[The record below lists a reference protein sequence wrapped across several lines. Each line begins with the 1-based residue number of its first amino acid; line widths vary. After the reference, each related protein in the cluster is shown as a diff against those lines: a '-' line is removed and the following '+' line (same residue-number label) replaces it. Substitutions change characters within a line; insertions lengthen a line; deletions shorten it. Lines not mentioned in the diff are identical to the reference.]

1 MLLSWNI
8 NVVWSL
14 SLVLIVS
21 DFILVVPDDANESR
35 TTPVDSGGLW
45 RLPGTPV
52 QLGHCTSEVNWDM
65 YTCGGTT
72 HKLRLQS
79 HPLIPQ
85 SFPVRREAPR
95 QLQSGLRPDSGL
107 LRCTLASSPLPLATV
122 SDLNTHRHRLDEG
135 SEARGNSGEHYMLC
149 TIFLLLILT
158 KPLSFFSSSSSV
170 ASIPGFFIGTPFCS
184 R

>member
-1 MLLSWNI
+1 MLLSSNI
-8 NVVWSL
+8 NIVWSL

-21 DFILVVPDDANESR
+21 DFVLIVPDDANESH
-35 TTPVDSGGLW
+35 TTLVDSG
-45 RLPGTPV
+45 RFQCLPGTPV
-52 QLGHCTSEVNWDM
+52 HLGHCTSEVNWDM

-72 HKLRLQS
+72 HKLRPQS

-122 SDLNTHRHRLDEG
+122 SDLNRKT
-135 SEARGNSGEHYMLC
+135 
-149 TIFLLLILT
+149 
-158 KPLSFFSSSSSV
+158 
-170 ASIPGFFIGTPFCS
+170 S